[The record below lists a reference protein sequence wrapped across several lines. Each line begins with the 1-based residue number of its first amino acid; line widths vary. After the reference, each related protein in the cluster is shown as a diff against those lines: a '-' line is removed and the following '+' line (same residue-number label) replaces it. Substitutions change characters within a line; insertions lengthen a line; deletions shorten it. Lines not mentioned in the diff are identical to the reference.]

1 MICRCSC
8 CGHTRSRISSQSR
21 KTCCTCSIRWILI
34 KYLFIDLFNGE
45 HKDVLFPLSDV
56 QLNGPLAQLHNFLG
70 FILCAVYHRK
80 KRDVLTKPNDLWF
93 VTDFAKSS
101 KDFLFRPRKTEVGQW
116 DNESFCTAHT
126 STASPSKVSVNE
138 WHSGTRTARSGVWQI
153 YAAHAAALINWR
165 PSPCN
170 MCTFSF
176 LSCSSSPAAPSP
188 REPYTKFDSLSAFA
202 AFFSRGRAKELEV
215 DCW

>member
-34 KYLFIDLFNGE
+34 KYLFIDLFSGE

-56 QLNGPLAQLHNFLG
+56 KLNGPLAQLHNFLG

-101 KDFLFRPRKTEVGQW
+101 MDFLFRPHKTEVGRPARKTMSHFVRRTRQPRRHQRWAWMSRTPERGQRGVAW
-116 DNESFCTAHT
+116 DRF
-126 STASPSKVSVNE
+126 
-138 WHSGTRTARSGVWQI
+138 TRRMLLHW
-153 YAAHAAALINWR
+153 
-165 PSPCN
+165 
-170 MCTFSF
+170 
-176 LSCSSSPAAPSP
+176 
-188 REPYTKFDSLSAFA
+188 
-202 AFFSRGRAKELEV
+202 
-215 DCW
+215 